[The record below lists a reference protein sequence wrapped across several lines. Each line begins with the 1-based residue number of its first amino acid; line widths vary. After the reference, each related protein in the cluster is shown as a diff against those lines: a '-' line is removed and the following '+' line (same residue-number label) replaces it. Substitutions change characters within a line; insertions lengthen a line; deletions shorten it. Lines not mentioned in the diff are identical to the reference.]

1 MACYLLTGAAGFIG
15 SVVANHLLM
24 EGHKVVGWDNLNDAY
39 DPRLK
44 YWRLERLQEKAGF
57 EFCRVDISHRADAA
71 KAWGDSSY
79 DAVINLAAR
88 AGVRQS
94 VVNPWVYA
102 DTNIVGTLNLLEL
115 CREHGIEKF
124 VQAST
129 SSLYGEHN
137 PLPFHEDA
145 DSSRPL
151 SPYAATKG
159 GAEMLCYSYHYLYGI
174 DVTILR
180 FFTVYGP
187 AGRPDMSIFRFVQ
200 WIAEE
205 RPLILY
211 GDGLQ
216 ERDFTF
222 VDDIARGTVAALRP
236 LGFELINL
244 GGDQPYKIMDVI
256 HRIESR
262 LGKKARI
269 ERKETAAA
277 DVRATWAD
285 VSKAK
290 ELLGWSPE
298 TSLDE
303 GLEECISWYIAE
315 RDWAQQVET
324 AD

>member
-1 MACYLLTGAAGFIG
+1 
-15 SVVANHLLM
+15 
-24 EGHKVVGWDNLNDAY
+24 
-39 DPRLK
+39 
-44 YWRLERLQEKAGF
+44 
-57 EFCRVDISHRADAA
+57 
-71 KAWGDSSY
+71 
-79 DAVINLAAR
+79 
-88 AGVRQS
+88 
-94 VVNPWVYA
+94 
-102 DTNIVGTLNLLEL
+102 
-115 CREHGIEKF
+115 
-124 VQAST
+124 
-129 SSLYGEHN
+129 
-137 PLPFHEDA
+137 
-145 DSSRPL
+145 
-151 SPYAATKG
+151 
-159 GAEMLCYSYHYLYGI
+159 MLCYSYHHLYGI
-174 DVTILR
+174 DITILR

-256 HRIESR
+256 HRIEAR

-298 TSLDE
+298 TGLDE
-303 GLEECISWYIAE
+303 GLEECIRWYLAE